1 MAKPIMEKTNGRCS
15 SKFRRG
21 GITLKALGIIVFCV
35 FRTEF
40 VVCDTI
46 AVVDIRLL
54 LVTAVLG
61 DISVDIFFI
70 FLVEHT
76 NLLVTT

>member
-15 SKFRRG
+15 SKFWRG

-70 FLVEHT
+70 FLVEHI

>member
-40 VVCDTI
+40 VVCDT
-46 AVVDIRLL
+46 VDIRLL

-70 FLVEHT
+70 FLVEQM
-76 NLLVTT
+76 NVLGTT

>member
-40 VVCDTI
+40 VVCDT
-46 AVVDIRLL
+46 VDIRLL

-70 FLVEHT
+70 FLVEHI